1 MKKKQPPIYDDQT
14 LENMRR
20 YFKVEKHDALLN
32 YIKKYG
38 LTVGHRD
45 DDTWYQGSIFLL
57 LEETIVVNE
66 IWIPKL
72 FR

>member
-1 MKKKQPPIYDDQT
+1 MKKKQPLIYDDQT

-38 LTVGHRD
+38 LTVCHRD
-45 DDTWYQGSIFLL
+45 DDT
-57 LEETIVVNE
+57 
-66 IWIPKL
+66 
-72 FR
+72 

>member
-20 YFKVEKHDALLN
+20 YFKVEKHDTLLS

-45 DDTWYQGSIFLL
+45 DDT
-57 LEETIVVNE
+57 
-66 IWIPKL
+66 
-72 FR
+72 